1 MLFIRRLAAD
11 KLYKQG
17 CFYTICYVSV
27 WTMVA
32 VITLALRCGSHA
44 PWNTRLESGACINT
58 KAFWIAIWFFD
69 MLSELVILVLPIFMM
84 KPVRVPLSKKIF
96 VISVFFC
103 RITYVIA
110 SIVRLVFLPNSAQSS
125 NFTFEDINPVITTQI
140 VLCVSIVT
148 ACIPSLKPLLEAFN
162 SGQMA
167 INVKGANGYYGS
179 GSNQKSAQHYVM
191 DKVSTTHSTT
201 QSANRSQRG
210 PAELV
215 GDELNSSRGRR
226 TEKQSKNYHSH
237 GNSITASRRTTSQ
250 DDDAASIASQQ
261 SETMIIKKDIAWTVR
276 YEDGTV
282 QQGR

>member
-1 MLFIRRLAAD
+1 MIAL
-11 KLYKQG
+11 
-17 CFYTICYVSV
+17 
-27 WTMVA
+27 
-32 VITLALRCGSHA
+32 ITLALRCGSHA
-44 PWNTRLESGACINT
+44 PWDTRLASGACINT

-69 MLSELVILVLPIFMM
+69 MLSELVIMVLPIFMM

-110 SIVRLVFLPNSAQSS
+110 TIVRLVFLPVSTQSQ
-125 NFTFEDINPVITTQI
+125 NFTFEDINATITTQI

-162 SGQMA
+162 SGQMV
-167 INVKGANGYYGS
+167 INVKNGANGYYGS
-179 GSNQKSAQHYVM
+179 GSNPRSNQQYVM
-191 DKVSTTHSTT
+191 DKVSTTHSMTH
-201 QSANRSQRG
+201 SATRSQRG

-215 GDELNSSRGRR
+215 ADESHSSRGRR
-226 TEKQSKNYHSH
+226 PDKQAKNYHSH
-237 GNSITASRRTTSQ
+237 GNSIAASQ
-250 DDDAASIASQQ
+250 DLHGDDSASIASQQ
-261 SETMIIKKDIAWTVR
+261 SETMIIKKDVAWTVR